1 MCEKRE
7 EKSLIEVKNLTK
19 RYGDH
24 YAIEDLSFKVEDGQ
38 VYGFLGPNG
47 AGKSTTM
54 NIMTGY
60 LAPTAGEVLINGH
73 DIMDEPLEAKKTIGY
88 LPEIPPVYPDMTVRE
103 YLQFCAELK
112 KVPKKERAAEV
123 QKVMKELE
131 ISDMS
136 ERLIR
141 NLSKGYR
148 QRVGFAQAL
157 IGNPETLILD
167 EPTVGLDPKQIL
179 EMLELIRSLG
189 KKHTVILSSHILSEV
204 SEVCDQVL
212 IINHGKFVAC
222 DTPEN
227 LEKSRDNGTVLT
239 VSSEGDRETVLK
251 ALRTVVQVTEKDLA
265 EKDGVVTANIEVPEG
280 SDIRKRV
287 SEALFAANCT
297 VIGMSTKKANLEDI
311 FLKLTELDDQE
322 RARQK
327 EEAEKAAEADKK
339 DKEAE
344 KTDTADS
351 EAEKPE
357 EAAKEPE
364 KESNHEET
372 DEKSETSDAG
382 QDEEVKKS

>member
-1 MCEKRE
+1 M
-7 EKSLIEVKNLTK
+7 IEVKNLTK

-24 YAIEDLSFKVEDGQ
+24 YAVDNLSFTVDDGQ
-38 VYGFLGPNG
+38 IYGFLGPNG

-73 DIMDEPLEAKKTIGY
+73 DIMDEPAEAKKTIGY
-88 LPEIPPVYPDMTVRE
+88 LPEIPPVYPEMTVKE
-103 YLQFCAELK
+103 YLKFCTELK
-112 KVPKKERAAEV
+112 KVPKKKRDAEV
-123 QKVMKELE
+123 QKVMDELE
-131 ISDMS
+131 ITDMA

-179 EMLELIRSLG
+179 DMRELIRSLG

-239 VSSEGDRETVLK
+239 VSAKGDKETVLK
-251 ALRTVVQVTEKDLA
+251 ALRSVVQVTENELT
-265 EKDGVVTANIEVPEG
+265 EKDGIVTANIEVPAG
-280 SDIRKRV
+280 NDIRSRV
-287 SEALFAANCT
+287 SEALFAAKCA
-297 VIGMSTKKANLEDI
+297 VVGMNTKKANLEDI
-311 FLKLTELDDQE
+311 FLELTGTD
-322 RARQK
+322 
-327 EEAEKAAEADKK
+327 EEDNPKGSEKAPDEENPEESKIASDEEKAEESGEVPEKDTEDQKK
-339 DKEAE
+339 DVSEESGREGE
-344 KTDTADS
+344 KKNS
-351 EAEKPE
+351 
-357 EAAKEPE
+357 
-364 KESNHEET
+364 
-372 DEKSETSDAG
+372 
-382 QDEEVKKS
+382 